1 MAGRKRIADKMP
13 VGVYLQKGAYY
24 CRPTNALMRE
34 IFAVRFP
41 GKKSIALGV
50 DEREMREQWKKYFRD
65 DPLADGS
72 PTGTVSELIARYE
85 REILPDVP
93 ATTRDTEGYWLPN
106 LLERFG
112 RIKYAKSEVEA
123 VRGDFLRRMHVQ
135 AYLTECAKTR
145 PVAVNREISTLRKIF
160 RYAQSWGLTEFNP
173 CMDVRRNTE
182 TPRDTYISDAILL
195 TIYQKA
201 HPVLQCIIDIAQ
213 MFGCRPGEAR
223 GLRDDDILDDGVRLI
238 PLKGKRGQPNK
249 PRIYSWSD
257 DLVQVIE
264 RSKQLRAEILAKT
277 GKPRQPFL
285 FLTPQGEPYNKD
297 ALVRVWSRTV
307 ERAGYDSTMY
317 HLNDIRAKTGSDVYA
332 AGNEAADHL
341 GHTDSRTTRRVYDR
355 LPRKIAPVVP
365 ISSGKRR
372 TA

>member
-1 MAGRKRIADKMP
+1 
-13 VGVYLQKGAYY
+13 
-24 CRPTNALMRE
+24 
-34 IFAVRFP
+34 
-41 GKKSIALGV
+41 
-50 DEREMREQWKKYFRD
+50 
-65 DPLADGS
+65 
-72 PTGTVSELIARYE
+72 LIARYE

-93 ATTRDTEGYWLPN
+93 VTTRDTDGYWLPN

-112 RIKYAKSEVEA
+112 RMKFAKNEVKV

-145 PVAVNREISTLRKIF
+145 PVAVNCEISTLRKIF

-173 CMDVRRNTE
+173 CMDVRRNVE
-182 TPRDTYISDAILL
+182 TPRDAYISDAILL

-223 GLRDDDILDDGVRLI
+223 GLRDDDILDNGVRLI
-238 PLKGKRGQPNK
+238 PLKSKRGQPNK

-257 DLVQVIE
+257 DLVQVIA
-264 RSKQLRAEILAKT
+264 RSKQLRAEILTKT
-277 GKPRQPFL
+277 GKPDQPFL

-307 ERAGYDSTMY
+307 ERAGYDSTMF

-332 AGNEAADHL
+332 AGNEAVDHL
-341 GHTDSRTTRRVYDR
+341 DHTDSRATRRVYDR